1 MGVGENGTRLGA
13 GKTRLGGEGPGTEEE
28 GLGLSA
34 AVSLAGGGT
43 LIVCGLALLVGLAT
57 ARWGLSRRR
66 RTEEE
71 EETTQS
77 CSSGLRSAAPARR
90 GLLGRLL
97 SPAPASPASASSRS
111 VDISL
116 GCPDTFPSG
125 EWRASPSEAGCLTPS
140 SLRAYLPPEA
150 PEATI
155 RTSSAASVSSQ
166 SEGSSLLL
174 TTSSRAG
181 PPSTLT
187 SRASLTSA
195 DSFTQTPDQTSPV
208 LSPTLSSLTQP
219 VRS

>member
-66 RTEEE
+66 QTAEEE

-97 SPAPASPASASSRS
+97 RAAPASPASASSRS

-150 PEATI
+150 SS